1 MHEVGLARNVAKALK
16 TRGLRLAE
24 VRLTVRG
31 GHRDPADFEAELRVH
46 LLQAMPEQAKAIPGL
61 EIKRVP
67 FNHLCPGCGKEFEST
82 QIAASCPRCHAE
94 SLPELS
100 DEQIDIERLERIR

>member
-1 MHEVGLARNVAKALK
+1 MHEAVLARGLAKTLK
-16 TRGLRLAE
+16 IRGLSLAD

-31 GHRDPADFEAELRVH
+31 GHRDPAEFEADLRLH
-46 LLQAMPEQAKAIPGL
+46 LLQAMPDQAKAVTGL

-67 FNHLCPGCGKEFEST
+67 FGHLCPGCGNEFDSA

-94 SLPELS
+94 SLPELT
-100 DEQIDIERLERIR
+100 DEQVDIERLERYR

>member
-1 MHEVGLARNVAKALK
+1 MHEAGLARNVAKAMK
-16 TRGLRLAE
+16 TRGLSLAQ

-31 GHRDPADFEAELRVH
+31 GHRDPAEFEAGLRVH
-46 LLQAMPEQAKAIPGL
+46 LLQAMPGDAKAIPGL
-61 EIKRVP
+61 EITRVP
-67 FNHLCPGCGKEFEST
+67 FGHLCPGCGNEFESV